1 MVVINSGN
9 HEIVCVRHRDSQ
21 TLFVS
26 DIIEPSTC
34 ENPAYGKLQVGIY
47 VAGVQDAIDR
57 GKQKLHQGSLHDGDG
72 GDDDDDGDDED
83 GDGRDNGDNRSA
95 GGGNSKGGQQRGL
108 GKGNRRGPTGSS
120 GGRGHKTQR
129 AEKSKKGAGDE
140 ESVIVKVCFFE
151 PHEHLD

>member
-1 MVVINSGN
+1 MIVINSGN

-26 DIIEPSTC
+26 DIVESSTC

-57 GKQKLHQGSLHDGDG
+57 GKQKLHQGSPHDGDD
-72 GDDDDDGDDED
+72 GDGGDDED
-83 GDGRDNGDNRSA
+83 GDGRDNGDNGSA
-95 GGGNSKGGQQRGL
+95 GGNSKSGQRGP
-108 GKGNRRGPTGSS
+108 GKGNRRGPTGNS

-129 AEKSKKGAGDE
+129 AGKSKKGAGDE